1 MRKSVVLVVALVVV
15 LSGWSSGA
23 GATPYSTTVLSDS
36 PVAYWRMGETSGP
49 IVDEVS
55 GRQGTLSGGNTTG
68 VAGAIVGDPDTAIS
82 SGPGGGTISVPY
94 DIAMNSPTFSIELW
108 AKFGSIC
115 SDGRGNGNHCNAA
128 GPRGSSAYGIGP
140 YDQFPV
146 GTMKHTFFLK
156 ASPSS
161 LDVVIHGPVVAL
173 NQWDHLVGSF
183 DGSTQRFYVNGVL
196 AGAQTANFAPEQST
210 AFELFGSSY
219 KVMENGTIDEVAYYN
234 YALGADRVE
243 NHYQTGIGVVPEPNT
258 ALLLGFGLLGLGIKR
273 RRRGSSHSGDERVS
287 SC

>member
-108 AKFGSIC
+108 AKFGSTC
-115 SDGRGNGNHCNAA
+115 SDGTGNGNHCNIA
-128 GPRGSSAYGIGP
+128 GPRGTSSTGYQFGPGDTVPLMTHASVIGGS
-140 YDQFPV
+140 
-146 GTMKHTFFLK
+146 GTQYALLG
-156 ASPSS
+156 P
-161 LDVVIHGPVVAL
+161 LVVL
-173 NQWDHLVGSF
+173 NEWHHLVGSF
-183 DGSTQRFYVNGVL
+183 DGSTHSFFVNGTLVGSQL
-196 AGAQTANFAPEQST
+196 ATHTPAGAP
-210 AFELFGSSY
+210 FELFGSLN

-258 ALLLGFGLLGLGIKR
+258 ALLLGVGLVGLGVKR
-273 RRRGSSHSGDERVS
+273 RRRQAVLH
-287 SC
+287 